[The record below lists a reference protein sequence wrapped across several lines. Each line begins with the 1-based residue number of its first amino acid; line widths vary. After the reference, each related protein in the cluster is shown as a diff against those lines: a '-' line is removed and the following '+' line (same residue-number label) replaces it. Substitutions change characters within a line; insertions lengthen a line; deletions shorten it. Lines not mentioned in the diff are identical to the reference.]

1 MTAPI
6 DRMSIKVTPEVH
18 RLVHDLA
25 ANLQCTA
32 NDAIAH
38 LAGSST
44 VRVPVTEV
52 EYERWKAAADSRGLR
67 VDEWVKLRVEAA
79 LMIDMDPGML
89 SRNLQSLNSNM
100 NAIARR
106 IGLIPPGGQP
116 SPAGGRPSTGAPP
129 PSTFR
134 EPLSD

>member
-25 ANLQCTA
+25 TELQCTA

-89 SRNLQSLNSNM
+89 SRNLQSLNANM
-100 NAIARR
+100 NVIARHM
-106 IGLIPPGGQP
+106 GLMPSGGQRSAP
-116 SPAGGRPSTGAPP
+116 GGRPSTGAPP

-134 EPLSD
+134 EPTE